1 VSLTDL
7 HLHTTAS
14 DGRSSPSELVDE
26 AVRAGLTVIAV
37 TDHDTIAAV
46 DEVRRLA
53 GTRGIE
59 AVAGIEVTAVESQR
73 DIHVLGY
80 FLNPADQV
88 FARFLAAQRTARVHR
103 ALAIAERLG
112 ALGMPTDL
120 GQWLTDDANRS
131 GKSIGRPQVARAM
144 VQAGHVA
151 DTQEAFDKWLGSDR
165 PAFVT
170 RTGPPPEQV
179 IDAIHRAGGLAS
191 LAHPGRTRIDARI
204 RDLAAAGLDAI
215 EVYHS
220 DHDAAAVERYRAMA
234 RELDV
239 LVTGGSD
246 FHGDPARGV
255 CPGSATLPDEQWQ
268 RLRAARHR
276 HALA

>member
-1 VSLTDL
+1 
-7 HLHTTAS
+7 
-14 DGRSSPSELVDE
+14 
-26 AVRAGLTVIAV
+26 
-37 TDHDTIAAV
+37 
-46 DEVRRLA
+46 
-53 GTRGIE
+53 
-59 AVAGIEVTAVESQR
+59 
-73 DIHVLGY
+73 
-80 FLNPADQV
+80 
-88 FARFLAAQRTARVHR
+88 
-103 ALAIAERLG
+103 
-112 ALGMPTDL
+112 
-120 GQWLTDDANRS
+120 
-131 GKSIGRPQVARAM
+131 M

-204 RDLAAAGLDAI
+204 PDLAAAGLDAI

-239 LVTGGSD
+239 LITGGSD

-255 CPGSATLPDEQWQ
+255 RPGSAALPDEQWQ

-276 HALA
+276 HALP